1 MVTEVD
7 EAAKADEGDTA
18 PQTTDDSKSSEAS
31 LGDEPLLG
39 SAQRAKDA
47 VNEQPV
53 PTIES
58 LTADLEAVRKELIDS
73 KQATSTAEG
82 RAKAAGQGDE
92 RIAALSEGL
101 ETALARM
108 DIMGRQ
114 LAEGFRD
121 HESPEAKQAA
131 LDKIAQD
138 GQTQTSELA
147 FNAKFTVKQDK
158 FRTLVETTPESDR
171 TSMVDDWTKALK
183 VQQGLP
189 LEKRDL
195 SVFDDLYLK
204 YKEDSLIATV
214 AAAQAETKTVADKA
228 VVDREG
234 LTQRLGVMDNDPG
247 TTTGGGDSDEAFLDR
262 MGSDENAASLQDAIR
277 LREIYSKRG
286 INI

>member
-1 MVTEVD
+1 
-7 EAAKADEGDTA
+7 
-18 PQTTDDSKSSEAS
+18 
-31 LGDEPLLG
+31 
-39 SAQRAKDA
+39 
-47 VNEQPV
+47 
-53 PTIES
+53 
-58 LTADLEAVRKELIDS
+58 
-73 KQATSTAEG
+73 
-82 RAKAAGQGDE
+82 
-92 RIAALSEGL
+92 
-101 ETALARM
+101 
-108 DIMGRQ
+108 
-114 LAEGFRD
+114 
-121 HESPEAKQAA
+121 
-131 LDKIAQD
+131 
-138 GQTQTSELA
+138 
-147 FNAKFTVKQDK
+147 
-158 FRTLVETTPESDR
+158 
-171 TSMVDDWTKALK
+171 MVDDWTKALK

-204 YKEDSLIATV
+204 YKEDSLTATV

>member
-47 VNEQPV
+47 ANEQPV

-108 DIMGRQ
+108 DIMGRK